1 MIIVDANVILRYLLN
16 DDEIL
21 AEKAGKIIGLK
32 NVATTIEV
40 IAEVVYVLKKVYL
53 VPEVAIKEAIAEI
66 LSEITVKEKAV
77 VLCAIDIF
85 AGENLDFVDC
95 ILYAYKKVKGCE
107 VETFDKK
114 LNKML
119 RMIDDMS

>member
-21 AEKAGKIIGLK
+21 A
-32 NVATTIEV
+32 
-40 IAEVVYVLKKVYL
+40 KKVYL
-53 VPEVAIKEAIAEI
+53 VPKVAIKEAIAEI